1 MMPARVAVVA
11 DETFYLLLTT
21 GLAEGKE

>member
-11 DETFYLLLTT
+11 DETFYLLLMT